1 MKLAVVIG
9 VGTGPEA
16 FTQAT
21 KTQALLLTQMGE
33 KLGSVRIAVPRHLH
47 SACAGAIADR
57 PDVLVVAGGPRT
69 ARRAGQVAY
78 QHGVPILFLPG
89 LSSSHWAQRLW
100 GSLSLEAMIEAL
112 SREEI
117 GFSRLGVGIA
127 GGEIFFDEAR
137 CGLLPQLALTHGA
150 LREAEGFSERW
161 RVLARAAS
169 LGQSIVRHGMRVHCA
184 QTAFTE
190 AAAVI
195 VTAQGF
201 NGSFFPSQP
210 QPRLQS
216 FSCAAWMHSNPFAH
230 ARALI
235 KAAIGADWRQA
246 AEPERFECDTLI
258 IELRDACW
266 IDLDGD
272 PVWFKGPV
280 EFRFLPKALK
290 TCAFRLERRAS

>member
-16 FTQAT
+16 FTQAA

-100 GSLSLEAMIEAL
+100 GSLSLEAMIAAL

-161 RVLARAAS
+161 RVLACDQLLSSVRSVRTVPARSWRAVKRIVPR
-169 LGQSIVRHGMRVHCA
+169 LG
-184 QTAFTE
+184 
-190 AAAVI
+190 AVTTHSTFAPSS
-195 VTAQGF
+195 VT
-201 NGSFFPSQP
+201 SPP
-210 QPRLQS
+210 QPPQLLGV
-216 FSCAAWMHSNPFAH
+216 AGLY
-230 ARALI
+230 AR
-235 KAAIGADWRQA
+235 
-246 AEPERFECDTLI
+246 P
-258 IELRDACW
+258 
-266 IDLDGD
+266 
-272 PVWFKGPV
+272 
-280 EFRFLPKALK
+280 
-290 TCAFRLERRAS
+290 SS